1 MDINNSH
8 LFIFYKDKALN
19 ILNHRAQFVTIY
31 VTSII
36 VFLAPIL
43 SGLSIDEGQTLC
55 YENIPVLIVFLTVIL
70 FLAWGFWELK
80 YREYRWNYMKIA
92 TRTICNNEIFPKIDG
107 KYKGKNLTK
116 GDVCNYVHNK
126 TLFPKNSIMKI
137 IVDEMGDLFEE
148 YPDKKEITSDN
159 LNGKIMNP

>member
-43 SGLSIDEGQTLC
+43 SGLSIQEGQTLC
-55 YENIPVLIVFLTVIL
+55 YENIPVLIVFLTGIL

-80 YREYRWNYMKIA
+80 YREYRWNYMRIA
-92 TRTICNNEIFPKIDG
+92 TRTICNNEIFPQIDEN
-107 KYKGKNLTK
+107 YDSESLTK
-116 GDVCNYVHNK
+116 GDVCDYIHNK

-137 IVDEMGDLFEE
+137 IVDEMADLFEE
-148 YPDKKEITSDN
+148 YSDEKEIYADN
-159 LNGKIMNP
+159 LSGKITNP